1 MTTTSVLSVPGIGRV
16 DQIFLQTLATIADRH
31 GWDIDGIAGVISH
44 ESGFNPAAKNPQPGQ
59 TATGLIQFTESTAR
73 SLGTSTAALR
83 TMTAVQQLPYVE
95 SFFAKTLHPIP
106 QNPSDYI
113 LATYGRSDLIGQSDA
128 TVIDRADSPDP
139 REAQRYRVNS
149 ALDKAKKGFITVG
162 DLRSSLRSVLAAAG
176 GKRIQ
181 IVQVGDFVI
190 APIAKQNTSVVFVVA
205 AAAALAAAAAYTA
218 KQRHTIWRT

>member
-16 DQIFLQTLATIADRH
+16 DQIFLQTLAAIADRH

-59 TATGLIQFTESTAR
+59 TATGLIQFTEATAR

-83 TMTAVQQLPYVE
+83 TMTATQQLPYVE

-113 LATYGRSDLIGQSDA
+113 LATYGRSDLIGQPDA
-128 TVIDRADSPDP
+128 TVIDRANSSDP

-149 ALDKAKKGFITVG
+149 ALDRAGKGYINVG
-162 DLRSSLRSVLAAAG
+162 DLRSSLWSTLAAAG
-176 GKRIQ
+176 GKRMAI
-181 IVQVGDFVI
+181 
-190 APIAKQNTSVVFVVA
+190 PIEEFVVA
-205 AAAALAAAAAYTA
+205 PTVKTTNSSALFIIAATAALAAAAAYTA
-218 KQRHTIWRT
+218 RQRHVIWQS

>member
-1 MTTTSVLSVPGIGRV
+1 MTTTSVLAVPGIGKV
-16 DQIFLQTLATIADRH
+16 DGIFLRELGALADRH
-31 GWDIDGIAGVISH
+31 GWDVDGIAGVISH

-59 TATGLIQFTESTAR
+59 TATGLIQFTEATAR

-83 TMTAVQQLPYVE
+83 AMTGVQQLSYVE
-95 SFFAKTLHPIP
+95 GFFAKTLHPIP
-106 QNPSDYI
+106 QDPADYI

-149 ALDKAKKGFITVG
+149 ALDKTKKGFITVG
-162 DLRSSLRSVLAAAG
+162 DLRSSLWSVLAAAG

-181 IVQVGDFVI
+181 IVQSGDFVV
-190 APIAKQNTSVVFVVA
+190 APTAQRNSSVVFVVA

-218 KQRHTIWRT
+218 KQRRIIWQS